1 MRTGRVGTRT
11 RARSWCAAC
20 SARCGWRVPAGGTAA
35 AATSLP
41 GPSSR
46 WPGCCP
52 SGPPRSWPTCRP
64 ASPPWSPT
72 ASPRTCWVSC
82 CRWAGACTR
91 PWYAARPRPWPSAW
105 KTNSARNGPAS
116 STPASVTARNYP
128 ARICRSWSGW
138 TAATST
144 PASSGPA
151 PTAGS
156 RSSPARPSPPTGG
169 PPASGTCRPTTP
181 NPNGACSK
189 CSNPRGWPP
198 TSRSPSSPTAARTSA
213 TCPATSTPRP
223 STCWTGST

>member
-1 MRTGRVGTRT
+1 MKFSVQVIVHPDDDTEASPVVREVFAADRDDLAPDTLGLQLAEAKDLLAAVQDTVVEQQATAAITKQVACPHCGGRAGTRT

-128 ARICRSWSGW
+128 ARTCRSWSAW

-156 RSSPARPSPPTGG
+156 R
-169 PPASGTCRPTTP
+169 
-181 NPNGACSK
+181 
-189 CSNPRGWPP
+189 
-198 TSRSPSSPTAARTSA
+198 
-213 TCPATSTPRP
+213 
-223 STCWTGST
+223 

>member
-1 MRTGRVGTRT
+1 MKFSVQVIVHPDDDTEASPVIREVFAFDRDDLAPDTLGLQLAEAKDLLAAVQDTVVEQQVNTAITKQAACPDCGRARRHKDT
-11 RARSWCAAC
+11 ARSWCAAC
-20 SARCGWRVPAGGTAA
+20 SARCGWRVPAGGIAA

-46 WPGCCP
+46 WPRCCP

-72 ASPRTCWVSC
+72 ASPRTCSASC
-82 CRWAGACTR
+82 F
-91 PWYAARPRPWPSAW
+91 PWDGNCMPPWCAARPRPWPSGW

-128 ARICRSWSGW
+128 AWTCRSWSGW

-156 RSSPARPSPPTGG
+156 R
-169 PPASGTCRPTTP
+169 
-181 NPNGACSK
+181 
-189 CSNPRGWPP
+189 
-198 TSRSPSSPTAARTSA
+198 
-213 TCPATSTPRP
+213 
-223 STCWTGST
+223 